1 MLREN
6 PDLPNKEKALVALAA
21 AMGGGCRTCA
31 DGLYPMA
38 QAAGAS
44 TDEIERALREGLQV
58 RENATAIMKRKAET
72 LLGHRIPALGA
83 TEAEEAPGISRLTR
97 LAAAVAANAAPD
109 AVRHLEGASFA
120 GVTEGA
126 INVALAIARKVRTK
140 AQGFSDEEIDQSRE
154 ERHRE
159 AASRVNEAAAECD
172 GNPESETCFGEDVE
186 KVAEACA
193 CR

>member
-6 PDLPNKEKALVALAA
+6 SDLTNKEKALVALAA
-21 AMGGGCRTCA
+21 AMGGGCRICA
-31 DGLYPMA
+31 DRLHPMA

-44 TDEIERALREGLQV
+44 NDEIEGALREGLQA
-58 RENATAIMKRKAET
+58 REGASAIMKRKAET
-72 LLGHRIPALGA
+72 LLGHRIPARGA
-83 TEAEEAPGISRLTR
+83 TRAAEEPGIAGLTR

-109 AVRHLEGASFA
+109 AARHLEGASVA

-159 AASRVNEAAAECD
+159 AASRVNEVVAECD
-172 GNPESETCFGEDVE
+172 GNPESETCC
-186 KVAEACA
+186 AEATQGNADHCA
-193 CR
+193 CD